1 MCIFVVMKTQLD
13 NLIRFSFNLH
23 NNMDVDL
30 IDIDPTYIMEKWE
43 KIYWCNT

>member
-1 MCIFVVMKTQLD
+1 MKTQLD

-43 KIYWCNT
+43 NILV

>member
-1 MCIFVVMKTQLD
+1 MCIFVAMKTQLD

-30 IDIDPTYIMEKWE
+30 IDIDPTYIIGKVG
-43 KIYWCNT
+43 KNILV